1 MRNIV
6 LARIDDRLI
15 HGQIVTAW
23 CRTTSVTT
31 ILIAD
36 NALVNDSFTQRLLKA
51 AAPPDITVTIL
62 SVEEAGDFLK
72 EEGEPNERI
81 MLLTKTPD
89 AMEKLANDGV
99 HFQKIVLGG
108 MGLKP
113 GRNRFNKN
121 VSASPDEVACMKR
134 IVDRGI
140 DMQYQLVPREIPIN
154 IRNLFKES

>member
-1 MRNIV
+1 MKNIA

-36 NALVNDSFTQRLLKA
+36 DSLVKDSFTQRLLKA
-51 AAPPDITVTIL
+51 AAPPDI
-62 SVEEAGDFLK
+62 SVMIMSIEMAGVFLK
-72 EEGEPNERI
+72 EDAEPKERI
-81 MLLTKTPD
+81 MLLTKTPE
-89 AMEKLANDGV
+89 AMEKLADDGV
-99 HFQKIVLGG
+99 AFQTIVLGG
-108 MGLKP
+108 MGMKP

-121 VSASPDEVACMKR
+121 VSASPEEVACMKR

-140 DMQYQLVPREIPIN
+140 DMQYQLVPREIPIK
-154 IRNLFKES
+154 IKSLFKES

>member
-1 MRNIV
+1 MRKIA

-23 CRTTSVTT
+23 CRTTSVTI

-36 NALVNDSFTQRLLKA
+36 DALVNDSFTQRLLKA
-51 AAPPDITVTIL
+51 AAPSDISVKIL
-62 SVEEAGDFLK
+62 SVDQASAFLK
-72 EEGEPNERI
+72 EAAEDDEKI
-81 MLLTKTPD
+81 MLLTKTPEV
-89 AMEKLANDGV
+89 MEKMADEGV
-99 HFQKIVLGG
+99 QFTTIVLGG
-108 MGLKP
+108 MGMKP

-140 DMQYQLVPREIPIN
+140 DMQYQLVPREIPIKIN
-154 IRNLFKES
+154 NLFKES